1 MQSRITITIPQDLV
15 EAADEKA
22 RSLDRSRSWV
32 LVEALRRFLEGP
44 ARPSHV
50 REPAASPHAATPGP
64 TTGTATPVDV
74 AAEVAASRLRR
85 LRSEIALPP
94 LERLRRAEGLA
105 RLGQISDLPR
115 ASAQVVGFD
124 TYEDYYEWKKSRLIR
139 L

>member
-1 MQSRITITIPQDLV
+1 MQSRITITIPQELV
-15 EAADEKA
+15 EAADDKA
-22 RSLDRSRSWV
+22 RRLDRSRSWV

-50 REPAASPHAATPGP
+50 REPAAPPYA
-64 TTGTATPVDV
+64 ATPVDV

-94 LERLRRAEGLA
+94 LERLQRAEELA
-105 RLGQISDLPR
+105 RLGQISNLPR